1 MASDRTTTLNTHI
14 GTAAAIEKRGTP
26 WRRADG
32 VGLALKSF
40 TGIVLAALYFPIVVL
55 IIFSFNDNIV
65 TTLPL
70 REFTLDWYRKA
81 LTNGD
86 MLRATWNSFH
96 VGLLATALT
105 LVLGTVAA
113 FAIDRTEFP
122 GKNVFR
128 RLVVLPLVLP
138 GIITGISM
146 LNFFRVLGLNLS
158 LETVILGH
166 ATALMSVVVTQV
178 YARLLRLNRR
188 IEEASSDLGA
198 RPWQT
203 FLYVTLPNIRSALIG
218 SALICFTLSFDEIP
232 VTFFLTG
239 RENTL
244 PMYIYSTLRKG
255 ITPEINAIG
264 TIIIVTSLVII
275 LLSIWLLREDSSAIR
290 SR

>member
-1 MASDRTTTLNTHI
+1 MTIAQQAILDVEALSDAPPDAPR
-14 GTAAAIEKRGTP
+14 
-26 WRRADG
+26 RRADI
-32 VGLALKSF
+32 VDLALKGF
-40 TGIVLAALYFPIVVL
+40 TGLVLAALYFPIVVL
-55 IIFSFNDNIV
+55 IIFSFNDNVV

-70 REFTLDWYRKA
+70 RDFTLDWYRKA
-81 LTNGD
+81 LSNED

-96 VGLLATALT
+96 VAFFATALT
-105 LVLGTVAA
+105 LVIGTAAA
-113 FAIDRTEFP
+113 FAIDRTNFP

-128 RLVVLPLVLP
+128 RLVVLPLILP

-146 LNFFRVLGLNLS
+146 LNLFRVLGFNLS
-158 LETVILGH
+158 LDTVILGH
-166 ATALMSVVVTQV
+166 ATALISVVVTQV
-178 YARLLRLNRR
+178 YARLQRLNRR

-203 FLYVTLPNIRSALIG
+203 FLYVVLPGIRSALIG

-264 TIIIVTSLVII
+264 TLIIVASLLVI
-275 LLSIWLLREDSSAIR
+275 LLSIRLLRDDAR
-290 SR
+290 